1 MREQKCRLID
11 DDVIIGLVDHFES
24 RRVILRRNKCHVGLG
39 DASHSGF
46 DLWKRGRDDRL
57 FVSFSRPTTAISNV
71 PRGND
76 RVCSLRDYDRRSLQ
90 QVFAARKS
98 ALASRC
104 VAAIYFPLLIAGG
117 VRLAFGCSPFPHLVG
132 LSWSI
137 HSLHRQNGSP
147 GRTCGGQTWG
157 HGLDLPGK
165 TALPNPL
172 LRTYRSC
179 VLDLKD

>member
-11 DDVIIGLVDHFES
+11 DDVIVGFVDHFES
-24 RRVILRRNKCHVGLG
+24 GRVILRRNNCHVGLG

-46 DLWKRGRDDRL
+46 DLWKRGRNDRL
-57 FVSFSRPTTAISNV
+57 FVSFSRPTTAISNA

-76 RVCSLRDYDRRSLQ
+76 RVCSFRDYDRRFLQ

-137 HSLHRQNGSP
+137 PPCISRRSRCARGVSAMSLVPLAPFAKMPVRLGP
-147 GRTCGGQTWG
+147 
-157 HGLDLPGK
+157 
-165 TALPNPL
+165 TAG
-172 LRTYRSC
+172 
-179 VLDLKD
+179 